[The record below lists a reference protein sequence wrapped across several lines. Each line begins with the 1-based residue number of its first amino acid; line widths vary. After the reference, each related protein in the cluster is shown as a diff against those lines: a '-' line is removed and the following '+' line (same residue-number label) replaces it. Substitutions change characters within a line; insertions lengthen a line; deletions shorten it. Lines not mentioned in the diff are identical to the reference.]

1 RGGSG
6 KDHAIDPASVS
17 TLPWACR
24 RGAIHAAWWELLLIT
39 CPHRHVAVTLNVMR
53 SWRKWRMRL
62 AIIARSRPA
71 RITGWTLAA
80 ILALAAAAAYGLAP
94 WRAAGGMHATTP
106 PVRYTARVL
115 VISVG
120 GAVIVGTGL
129 LYTARNYRLSRAGR
143 SPTGSPSPWSGSAPA
158 SYISVS
164 AGSRPGARH
173 ARLRRSPRRCDRGAH
188 RIHPRPCP
196 PPGPPAWPSGVDAPG

>member
-1 RGGSG
+1 MNT
-6 KDHAIDPASVS
+6 ASVS

-39 CPHRHVAVTLNVMR
+39 CPHLHVAVTLNVMR

-80 ILALAAAAAYGLAP
+80 ILALAAAAAYGLAL
-94 WRAAGGMHATTP
+94 WRAPGWMHATTP
-106 PVRYTARVL
+106 QDRYNARVL

-120 GAVIVGTGL
+120 GPGIVGT
-129 LYTARNYRLSRAGR
+129 
-143 SPTGSPSPWSGSAPA
+143 
-158 SYISVS
+158 
-164 AGSRPGARH
+164 
-173 ARLRRSPRRCDRGAH
+173 
-188 RIHPRPCP
+188 
-196 PPGPPAWPSGVDAPG
+196 